1 MQQLDGMRKK
11 VFLDRY
17 ALKDKDGSL
26 LEQTPEEMWR
36 RVAGGIAKTEK
47 KSDRAKWE
55 SEFYRVMEDFKFVPA
70 GRILSGAGTDYQV
83 TYFNCFVIPSPKDSR
98 DGILD
103 SLKQLVEIQSRAGGV
118 GLNLSSLRPR
128 GARVKKVNGTSSGP
142 VTWAGLFSYATHDVV
157 QQGGSRRGATML
169 MLWDW
174 HPDVEEFITVK
185 QDLSKI
191 NGANLS
197 VCISDAFMEA
207 VKKDADWDLVYPDI
221 TDPEYDEKW
230 NGEIDMWRAL
240 GKKVNVHKT
249 VKARELWDLI
259 CTAAWRSAEPGLHF
273 LEKSNKQSNTRY
285 FERLIATNPSLRAG
299 TKVLTKEGI
308 FPIEELDGKKFY
320 VKNLDGRWSDAE
332 CFLSGKNKELYK
344 ITLNNGKEIYA
355 TAEHKWPVL
364 SVGGGFGKVTTDKL
378 QAGNILPFPK
388 ADDIAFESQNTLSR
402 GQGFMVG
409 WLYGDG
415 WISDRSV
422 KDTTVSLLSTAFSKV
437 DRRVRN
443 LSLSMTDSI
452 SSGLSHLQTNI
463 HRFPIN
469 NVIEEKQSKRGK
481 RVFGFLF
488 SEEDKVLAEGI
499 LQEINRLKR
508 VESHLKKAGG
518 NTYTIQ
524 STSYEFDEN
533 LSTIFGVDKKEKGLP
548 ISVWQSGGEF
558 IKGLIDGLIS
568 SDGFVS
574 KNTNRII
581 FTTKHKKIAEDFSSL
596 LSFYG
601 VKSNIRKS
609 ESTDIKFPNGKKY
622 YKTYERFDVSI
633 EGHNIIDF
641 GKIFTLSHPRKQA
654 NLTRIIKE
662 YTISRAL
669 PDNELMRIKS
679 IEKTD
684 IKEDVWDISVYDDT
698 HCFYINHCV
707 TGNCGEQPLGAW
719 AVCNLG
725 AMNLAAYVKDGD
737 LTQDKAGWFDY
748 ESFGKDVHVAMRL
761 LDNVIDQTYYFF
773 KENEKCAKDIRRTGL
788 GIMGLG
794 DALIKMKVKYGSD
807 ESLPIVKKIFETLR
821 DNAYDAS
828 TDIALEKG
836 VFPKF
841 DKEKYMEGYHIKAL
855 PKKIR
860 EKIMKQGIRN
870 AVLLTIAP
878 TGTTSLVSGVSSG
891 IEPIYEF
898 SFLRRWRGGEEI
910 AYHPIYDGWRAA
922 HPNTEK
928 PAYFCSANDLTP
940 LEHVRVQAVAQ
951 EYIDSSISKTV
962 NAPNAHTVDDV
973 KTLYMMAY
981 DMGLKGVTYMRDGS
995 RQGVLERIEDKKKE
1009 EVVEKPVAP
1018 VTPRVSRPLMLSG
1031 TTYMA
1036 QNPIGKMYVTINH
1049 DEKQEPFEVFINHGK
1064 SGSDVSSLADALG
1077 RMISFVLRIHSPV
1090 PQRERMREI
1099 VSELTGIGG
1108 AKSVGFGENRVRSL
1122 PDAVAKVLARH
1133 CEFSINGKV
1142 EDKKSLANG
1151 KAHTVAGSAG
1161 MQLATSDP
1169 VKEDDEPVVA
1179 TQQLPLTE
1187 DVSSGLMA
1195 MNASSTNL
1203 FDICPECGTSS
1214 FAYEEGCKK
1223 CYSCGYSEC

>member
-47 KSDRAKWE
+47 KNDRAKWE

-230 NGEIDMWRAL
+230 NGEIDMWRAM
-240 GKKVNVHKT
+240 GKKINVHKT

-273 LEKSNKQSNTRY
+273 LERSNKQSNTRY
-285 FERLIATNPSLRAG
+285 FERLIATNPCCTGDTLVATPHGWKRADAIKVGDEVGTVLGKGTVDDIEVHEKKPVFRVTFSDGAELRVTAAHQFHAIKHAGRAKNSANKRFSELALAELTVGDVVRVAPALMPQNFVSDLPRGWHDKEYGFFLGMLLGDGCISPKTLNRNVVKVAVNTSETEWNALVRTTLEKTGPVRLDASAGGFSGNFTAQSAGGAALRVRESLLTPAYSFEKKIPLEYQNSNKNFLAG
-299 TKVLTKEGI
+299 L
-308 FPIEELDGKKFY
+308 LDGLF
-320 VKNLDGRWSDAE
+320 S
-332 CFLSGKNKELYK
+332 
-344 ITLNNGKEIYA
+344 
-355 TAEHKWPVL
+355 
-364 SVGGGFGKVTTDKL
+364 TD
-378 QAGNILPFPK
+378 GNIDLSSTHPFLRFK
-388 ADDIAFESQNTLSR
+388 
-402 GQGFMVG
+402 
-409 WLYGDG
+409 
-415 WISDRSV
+415 
-422 KDTTVSLLSTAFSKV
+422 TTSKQLAQDVRRVLLSFGIHGRIATIKKVADSHIGDRVIVSKHQQYEVIISGAGMKAFA
-437 DRRVRN
+437 DH
-443 LSLSMTDSI
+443 I
-452 SSGLSHLQTNI
+452 GLSH
-463 HRFPIN
+463 PD
-469 NVIEEKQSKRGK
+469 KQKRLLTAQK
-481 RVFGFLF
+481 EFALT
-488 SEEDKVLAEGI
+488 
-499 LQEINRLKR
+499 
-508 VESHLKKAGG
+508 G
-518 NTYTIQ
+518 NTW
-524 STSYEFDEN
+524 
-533 LSTIFGVDKKEKGLP
+533 LA
-548 ISVWQSGGEF
+548 
-558 IKGLIDGLIS
+558 
-568 SDGFVS
+568 
-574 KNTNRII
+574 RI
-581 FTTKHKKIAEDFSSL
+581 
-596 LSFYG
+596 
-601 VKSNIRKS
+601 
-609 ESTDIKFPNGKKY
+609 
-622 YKTYERFDVSI
+622 VSI
-633 EGHNIIDF
+633 E
-641 GKIFTLSHPRKQA
+641 
-654 NLTRIIKE
+654 
-662 YTISRAL
+662 
-669 PDNELMRIKS
+669 PDG
-679 IEKTD
+679 IET
-684 IKEDVWDISVYDDT
+684 VYDLHEPVSDT
-698 HCFYINHCV
+698 WITEGIV
-707 TGNCGEQPLGAW
+707 SRGCGEQPLGAW